1 VYKEREILAT
11 VKEKYHIEKKGL
23 KKEAFL
29 HFSKQM
35 VSNFNW

>member
-23 KKEAFL
+23 KKEVFPR
-29 HFSKQM
+29 FS
-35 VSNFNW
+35 